1 MRKLAIAMALSSTVL
16 AAPALARDGAP
27 YVGAEFGAM
36 IVEDIDFD
44 IGTANN
50 AFGIDHDYGYDAALF
65 AGYDLGMFRI
75 EVEASQKRADVD
87 ALQTTFTLGNQ
98 FGAQNRAFDPAVGRT
113 KVQSLMLNGLL
124 DFGDDGWDGG
134 TSGFVGGGIGLA
146 RVSVRAGAFANL
158 PAVIDDRD
166 SSSLAW
172 QLLAGVRQALT
183 PNIDAHLKYR
193 FFNTTGL
200 DFESNTLASV
210 IGGTNEAETRLRTH
224 SLLGGLTYNFGAPPV
239 VVVPPPVAPYVPP
252 PVQTQTCP
260 NGTVIPVTQ
269 TCPPAPVVPIG
280 PFIVFFDWD
289 RSDITPQ
296 AAAILDNAAA
306 AYQQTGQAQVVLAG
320 HADKSGSA
328 DYNVGLSQR
337 RADAVR
343 SYLAGRGV
351 PSGAIATEAFG
362 ESRPLVNT
370 ADGVREPQ
378 NRRVEITFG
387 PGSGM

>member
-27 YVGAEFGAM
+27 YAGAEFGAM

-44 IGTANN
+44 IGTQQGALN
-50 AFGIDHDYGYDAALF
+50 IDHDYGYDGAIF
-65 AGYDLGMFRI
+65 AGYDMGMFRV
-75 EVEASQKRADVD
+75 EVEASQKRAD
-87 ALQTTFTLGNQ
+87 LEGFTTTFAIAGPGSPIQNQ
-98 FGAQNRAFDPAVGRT
+98 RAFDDGVGRT
-113 KVQSLMLNGLL
+113 KIQSLMLNGLL

-134 TSGFVGGGIGLA
+134 VSGFIGGGVGLA
-146 RVSVRAGAFANL
+146 RTSVSAGRFTNS
-158 PAVIDDRD
+158 PAIIDDRD
-166 SSSLAW
+166 SSSFAW
-172 QLLAGVRQALT
+172 QVIAGVRQALT
-183 PNIDAHLKYR
+183 PNVDAHLKYR
-193 FFNTTGL
+193 FFNTKP
-200 DFESNTLASV
+200 DFEVDNFTGF
-210 IGGTNEAETRLRTH
+210 IGDTDTRIRTH
-224 SLLGGLTYNFGAPPV
+224 SLLGGLTFNFGAPPV
-239 VVVPPPVAPYVPP
+239 VVVPPAAPVYVPPP

-260 NGTVIPVTQ
+260 NGSVIPVTQ
-269 TCPPAPVVPIG
+269 VCPPAPVVAVG

-320 HADKSGSA
+320 HADRSGSA
-328 DYNVGLSQR
+328 SYNVGLSQR

-362 ESRPLVNT
+362 ESRPLVET

>member
-1 MRKLAIAMALSSTVL
+1 V
-16 AAPALARDGAP
+16 
-27 YVGAEFGAM
+27 
-36 IVEDIDFD
+36 
-44 IGTANN
+44 
-50 AFGIDHDYGYDAALF
+50 
-65 AGYDLGMFRI
+65 
-75 EVEASQKRADVD
+75 
-87 ALQTTFTLGNQ
+87 
-98 FGAQNRAFDPAVGRT
+98 
-113 KVQSLMLNGLL
+113 
-124 DFGDDGWDGG
+124 
-134 TSGFVGGGIGLA
+134 SGFIGGGIGLA
-146 RVSVRAGAFANL
+146 RTSVSAGAFSNRASI
-158 PAVIDDRD
+158 IDDRD

-172 QLLAGVRQALT
+172 QVIAGVRQALT
-183 PNIDAHLKYR
+183 PNVDAHLKYR
-193 FFNTTGL
+193 FFNTKADFDANNFPGFTG
-200 DFESNTLASV
+200 DTD
-210 IGGTNEAETRLRTH
+210 TRIRTH
-224 SLLGGLTYNFGAPPV
+224 SLLGGLTFNFGAPPV
-239 VVVPPPVAPYVPP
+239 VVVPPPPPVYVPP
-252 PVQTQTCP
+252 PVVQTQTCP

-269 TCPPAPVVPIG
+269 TCPPAPVVNVG

-362 ESRPLVNT
+362 ESRPLVET

-378 NRRVEITFG
+378 NRRVEINFG
-387 PGSGM
+387 PGSGW